1 MDVTFAVR
9 LLDET
14 LVKERALPLIDTVV
28 SGELYP
34 VPVKVTGVFP
44 EPRNTEVGEIL
55 EIVGVGETAEMVK
68 LSIPA
73 SASLPVSSV
82 SFQRR

>member
-14 LVKERALPLIDTVV
+14 FVRERALPIIDTVV
-28 SGELYP
+28 SGEIYP

-44 EPRNTEVGEIL
+44 EPRNTEVGEML
-55 EIVGVGETAEMVK
+55 EIVGAGETAEMLK
-68 LSIPA
+68 LSTPA
-73 SASLPVSSV
+73 SASAPVSSV
-82 SFQRR
+82 SFQRI